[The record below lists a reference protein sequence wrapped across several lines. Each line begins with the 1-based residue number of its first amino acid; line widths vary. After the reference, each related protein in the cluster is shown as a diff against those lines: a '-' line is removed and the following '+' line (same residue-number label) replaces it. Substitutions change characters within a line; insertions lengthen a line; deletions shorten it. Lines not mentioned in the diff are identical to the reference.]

1 MRWPWPDW
9 LPLSTLRARL
19 MLWNTAV
26 VLAMTL
32 ASLLAARFI
41 ARSTLY
47 AAADAELRAGA
58 QEVVLALQD
67 LYPDVDAVVA
77 EVRRKARSH
86 EERGWFCHL
95 LTEDGV
101 TVWKSEHCPA
111 AVAGYPPAH
120 LDRTENIVQ
129 VGPYRYVRLRIST
142 PGQPAYH
149 VRVGTYTTGL
159 DQRLTALMRRLTVVG
174 LALCMI
180 TPLAGWWLA
189 RRATR
194 PVAEILQIADQLRP
208 TRLGDR
214 LPMQGTR
221 DELDRLA
228 RTINRLLDQVA
239 DHVDRQQ
246 QFVAD
251 AAHELRGPLA
261 AMRSLMEVAIS
272 HERSPAEYRHTLEDL
287 LEEMRHLSSLAN
299 ALLTLAETG
308 DTDPAAGRE
317 EVDLAAVVRQ
327 TTAMFAGV
335 AEERD
340 IGITVEAAAVRL
352 PGSAAQLRQVLG
364 NLLDNAI
371 RFTPAGG
378 GVKVRLASDAAAGR
392 AVLTVSDSGAGIAPA
407 DIDRIFDRFYK
418 SDPARSRHDGRSG
431 GLGLPIC
438 KAIVDRHGGTITVAS
453 GPGPGTTVTVTL
465 PLHAARSGRM
475 EPAAP
480 ILVAGLV
487 P

>member
-9 LPLSTLRARL
+9 LPLSTLRSRL

-32 ASLLAARFI
+32 ASLLAARFV

-47 AAADAELRAGA
+47 AAADAELRAGV
-58 QEVVLALQD
+58 QEIVLALQD
-67 LYPDVDAVVA
+67 LSPNVEAVVA
-77 EVRRKARSH
+77 EIRRKAQSH

-111 AVAGYPPAH
+111 AVAEYPPAR
-120 LDRTENIVQ
+120 LDREENIVQ
-129 VGPYRYVRLRIST
+129 VGPYRYVRLRIAP
-142 PGQPAYH
+142 PGQPTYH
-149 VRVGTYTTGL
+149 VRVGTDTTTL
-159 DQRLTALMRRLTVVG
+159 DQSLTALMRQLTVVG
-174 LALCMI
+174 LALSLI

-194 PVAEILQIADQLRP
+194 PVADILHIADHLRP

-214 LPMQGTR
+214 LPVQGSR

-239 DHVDRQQ
+239 NHVDRQQ

-261 AMRSLMEVAIS
+261 AMRSLVEVAVS
-272 HERSPAEYRHTLEDL
+272 HDRSSAEYRETLEEV

-299 ALLTLAETG
+299 ALLTLAEAGG
-308 DTDPAAGRE
+308 DDAGTARE
-317 EVDLAAVVRQ
+317 ELDLAAVVRQ
-327 TTAMFAGV
+327 TAAMFAGV
-335 AEERD
+335 ADERG
-340 IGITVEAAAVRL
+340 IRITVDAAPVVL
-352 PGSAAQLRQVLG
+352 PGSAAQFRQVLG
-364 NLLDNAI
+364 NLLDNGI
-371 RFTPAGG
+371 RFTPPGG
-378 GVKVRLASDAAAGR
+378 TVSVRLAADADRALLTVRDSGEGIAAGH
-392 AVLTVSDSGAGIAPA
+392 
-407 DIDRIFDRFYK
+407 IDRIFDRFYK
-418 SDPARSRHDGRSG
+418 TDPARSRHDGRSG

-438 KAIVDRHGGTITVAS
+438 KAIVERHGGTIAVAS
-453 GPGPGTTVTVTL
+453 GVGQGTTVTVAL
-465 PLHAARSGRM
+465 PLRADGRGRP
-475 EPAAP
+475 PAAAAP
-480 ILVAGLV
+480 PLAAST